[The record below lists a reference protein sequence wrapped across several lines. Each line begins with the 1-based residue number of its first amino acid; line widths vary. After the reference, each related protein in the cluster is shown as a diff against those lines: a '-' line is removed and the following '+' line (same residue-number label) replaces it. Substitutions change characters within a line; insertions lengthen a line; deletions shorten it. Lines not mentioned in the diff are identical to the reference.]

1 MIHLLVRRL
10 AGLAAAA
17 ALALGAL
24 APAPAAAGHRND
36 DLLHFFAGAATAVI
50 VLRALDH
57 PTSDWRPA
65 PRYYVPGPFPYPG
78 RPAHLFLPQACAHA
92 YAPHAGQDVIFLASC
107 LRNAG
112 YHWGLP
118 AQCGV
123 AVVTNRGTRRGYSG
137 NCLHRAGY
145 FIGAGRGW

>member
-1 MIHLLVRRL
+1 MFPPLLRRL

-17 ALALGAL
+17 AIALGL
-24 APAPAAAGHRND
+24 AAPVPAAAGHRTD

-50 VLRALDH
+50 VLRALDQ

-65 PRYYVPGPFPYPG
+65 PRHHVRSPFPYPG
-78 RPAHLFLPQACAHA
+78 RPAHLFLPQACAHG
-92 YAPHAGQDVIFLASC
+92 YAPRGGRDVIFLASC

-118 AQCGV
+118 AQCEV
-123 AVVTNRGTRRGYSG
+123 PVVTNRGIRHGYSG

-145 FIGAGRGW
+145 FIGAGW